1 MDSSRRNKIWAG
13 MLAISIILSSTVLV
27 HGTSSTAYAKG
38 FGASNAQA
46 SPAKENKR
54 RSFPIIDEA
63 AAILGLQ
70 ADKVKQSLGEGKSL
84 VDIAGQQGLSEADF
98 TSRLLAIRI
107 QKVDEAVK
115 SGKITQEKA
124 NLIKAKMQEH
134 ITYMIRS
141 KKLLELH
148 SKDDKKP
155 FQNEAKQMMSP
166 EKLAAIIGIPEEKL
180 VEQLKAGK
188 SITEI
193 AAAQGISKQQL
204 VTKIKDKLTPFLEK
218 AVDHKAK

>member
-1 MDSSRRNKIWAG
+1 
-13 MLAISIILSSTVLV
+13 
-27 HGTSSTAYAKG
+27 
-38 FGASNAQA
+38 
-46 SPAKENKR
+46 
-54 RSFPIIDEA
+54 
-63 AAILGLQ
+63 
-70 ADKVKQSLGEGKSL
+70 LGEGKSL
-84 VDIAGQQGLSEADF
+84 VEIAAEQGLSEADF

-107 QKVDEAVK
+107 LKVDEAVK

-124 NLIKAKMQEH
+124 NLVKAKMQEH
-134 ITYMIRS
+134 LTYMIRS
-141 KKLLELH
+141 KNLLELH
-148 SKDDKKP
+148 SKDQKKH

-180 VEQLKAGK
+180 IEQLKAGK

>member
-1 MDSSRRNKIWAG
+1 MDRSHRNKIWAG

-27 HGTSSTAYAKG
+27 HGTSRTASANG
-38 FGASNAQA
+38 LRASNAQTVP
-46 SPAKENKR
+46 SKENKR

-63 AAILGLQ
+63 ATILGLQ

-84 VDIAGQQGLSEADF
+84 VDIAAEQGLSEADF
-98 TSRLLAIRI
+98 TSRLLAVRI
-107 QKVDEAVK
+107 LKVDEAVK

-124 NLIKAKMQEH
+124 NHVKAKMQEH
-134 ITYMIRS
+134 LTFMIRS
-141 KKLLELH
+141 KNLLELH

-193 AAAQGISKQQL
+193 AAAHGISKQQL